1 MVETMRNRAAWIIV
15 VVGAILVGVA
25 TATGT
30 RALSAATSLLA
41 LVVAV
46 STLLVRPPARQR
58 AWWLFVLGSAVVV
71 FGLTASALMLRPLRI
86 TQHLQIEDVRPAT
99 FFIVVGL
106 GLIFADGRSARRYL
120 ADTLDAA
127 LFALGAFLVLWLF
140 LLYGRP
146 GQAGADFVTAFGRPI
161 GVALLAGVLFRLIF
175 VVERQ
180 TASFRLLVAATTFTL
195 AGGVLRIGAAVGHPY
210 VHRVDDVG
218 ALGAG
223 YTVLI
228 AAALVHPDSAV
239 PVPTRQAGIARF
251 STPRTV
257 VFVLLALLG
266 PLAWA
271 VAVIPGGFEPR
282 SVLEFGVP
290 VMIAALITLLVL
302 WRMALINRF
311 ADNRADQL
319 QALHSELVYRATHD
333 QLTHLVNRA
342 ELVNHLEAL
351 LRGGHV
357 GNARSALLMLD
368 LDGFKGINDSFGH
381 PVGDQL
387 LVDVAARLTTV
398 SASSDTV
405 ARLGG
410 DEFAVLL
417 ADADEPTARSIA
429 NLIRHRLGE
438 PYRTSGRTLSVSAS
452 VGVCVIPRVDQSSSE
467 VLRDADLAC
476 TQPRP
481 LEKTASGSLTK
492 ESKPLMAARLV
503 SRRTGRPCRCNGR
516 RVSGRQR
523 RASALRATLERRD
536 GRLCGGQSQ

>member
-1 MVETMRNRAAWIIV
+1 
-15 VVGAILVGVA
+15 
-25 TATGT
+25 
-30 RALSAATSLLA
+30 
-41 LVVAV
+41 
-46 STLLVRPPARQR
+46 
-58 AWWLFVLGSAVVV
+58 
-71 FGLTASALMLRPLRI
+71 
-86 TQHLQIEDVRPAT
+86 
-99 FFIVVGL
+99 L

-467 VLRDADLAC
+467 VLRDADLALYAAKAAGKDSV
-476 TQPRP
+476 RVFD
-481 LEKTASGSLTK
+481 ERIKTTY
-492 ESKPLMAARLV
+492 
-503 SRRTGRPCRCNGR
+503 
-516 RVSGRQR
+516 GRQAR
-523 RASALRATLERRD
+523 
-536 GRLCGGQSQ
+536 